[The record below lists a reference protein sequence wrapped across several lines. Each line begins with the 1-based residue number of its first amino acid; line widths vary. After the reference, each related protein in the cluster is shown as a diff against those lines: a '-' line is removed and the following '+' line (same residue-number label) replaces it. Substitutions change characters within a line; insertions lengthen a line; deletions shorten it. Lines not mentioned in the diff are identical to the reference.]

1 MGTCIKVN
9 CIFRRLYM
17 KVMISVLSM
26 VFLLACSPK
35 QESQVTEEVTIEN
48 YYLISALE
56 FRSKMGETGIV
67 ILDVRTQG
75 EVANGFIPGAVHIDF
90 QQADFLKNIA
100 ALDKEKAYMVYC
112 RLGGRS
118 GKSRKLM
125 NQHGFS
131 EVFDLDGGITAWQDA
146 GYSLVNE

>member
-1 MGTCIKVN
+1 MNV
-9 CIFRRLYM
+9 L
-17 KVMISVLSM
+17 ISVLSM
-26 VFLLACSPK
+26 VLLLACSPK
-35 QESQVTEEVTIEN
+35 KEFQVAEVKGVAIEKN
-48 YYLISALE
+48 YLISASE
-56 FRSKMGETGIV
+56 FKYKMGETGIV

-100 ALDKEKAYMVYC
+100 ALDKKKSYLVYC
-112 RLGGRS
+112 HSGGRS

-131 EVFDLDGGITAWQDA
+131 EVSDLDGGITAWQDA